1 LFIKHPNIVGV
12 IFLLGQNGYAMSS
25 PSFQIPSFKISIA
38 AIFVAALGFSHS
50 TAEAVIVVDDV
61 TNTPGYRDNL
71 NGYDAYYQVFDE
83 NKSNSG
89 ISLDTFLTTDGAGD
103 SIEVKAW
110 NDGDNT
116 EAADNIYVKN
126 TGSSDGGSS
135 LTLAE
140 AGALIF
146 SPIDGDSQEW
156 VAFYLSANQQGSS
169 TDNFYGISKLDIY
182 TSGLSDVE
190 DIDTFAAADEAV
202 RTLAYSFDAD
212 RADEGNDTGE
222 LQLFYG
228 TGNSNWD
235 VVLYVPLAELKEYG
249 GSQETTYIQF
259 VVEYTDTA
267 GSDSWQYN
275 VGTGLVPEPS
285 SALLVALGGL
295 MGLLRRRR

>member
-1 LFIKHPNIVGV
+1 
-12 IFLLGQNGYAMSS
+12 M
-25 PSFQIPSFKISIA
+25 
-38 AIFVAALGFSHS
+38 FVATLGFFSS

-61 TNTPGYRDNL
+61 TNTLGYRDNQ
-71 NGYDAYYQVFDE
+71 NEYDAYYKVFDE
-83 NKSNSG
+83 NKSNAG
-89 ISLDTFLTTDGAGD
+89 VSLDTFLTTDGAGD
-103 SIEVKAW
+103 SVEVKAW
-110 NDGDNT
+110 NDGDITQAEN
-116 EAADNIYVKN
+116 NIYVKN

-140 AGALIF
+140 AGALTF

-169 TDNFYGISKLDIY
+169 TENYYGISKLDIY
-182 TSGLSDVE
+182 TSGLSDVN
-190 DIDTFAAADEAV
+190 DIDAFAAGHETV

-212 RADEGNDTGE
+212 RTDHGNGTGE

-235 VVLYVPLAELKEYG
+235 VVLYVPLAKLEEYG

-267 GSDSWQYN
+267 GFDTWSVAECD
-275 VGTGLVPEPS
+275 TLVPEPS
-285 SALLVALGGL
+285 SALLVSLGGL
-295 MGLLRRRR
+295 IGLLRRRR

>member
-1 LFIKHPNIVGV
+1 
-12 IFLLGQNGYAMSS
+12 M
-25 PSFQIPSFKISIA
+25 
-38 AIFVAALGFSHS
+38 
-50 TAEAVIVVDDV
+50 
-61 TNTPGYRDNL
+61 
-71 NGYDAYYQVFDE
+71 FDE

-212 RADEGNDTGE
+212 RLMKETA
-222 LQLFYG
+222 LV
-228 TGNSNWD
+228 NSN
-235 VVLYVPLAELKEYG
+235 YFMERATP
-249 GSQETTYIQF
+249 
-259 VVEYTDTA
+259 
-267 GSDSWQYN
+267 
-275 VGTGLVPEPS
+275 TGMLCCMCP
-285 SALLVALGGL
+285 
-295 MGLLRRRR
+295 